1 MSFYLYDKPLQF
13 HLLYTICWVLKTCN
27 LYSSGCFFVVEVLAW
42 TAWTQLTGDYLA
54 FSGTIK
60 PARWYRHLRQ
70 DFFLIYGSCSR
81 VFLKSMRE
89 KPIFSMKR
97 YRLPSSCIRQPCLLP
112 RSDAQRPLTVPP
124 AETEYH
130 IVVYHITP
138 SSATANTTATT
149 LYTVATMA
157 INIMLYSGI
166 QRLCV
171 LTGAMGSCMVNNCMA
186 SAMKY
191 ISDQV
196 LVIRSVKSL
205 SSCISLKRYSFAV
218 SLQTTTKEK
227 MTEIW
232 AVAIFLY

>member
-1 MSFYLYDKPLQF
+1 
-13 HLLYTICWVLKTCN
+13 
-27 LYSSGCFFVVEVLAW
+27 
-42 TAWTQLTGDYLA
+42 
-54 FSGTIK
+54 
-60 PARWYRHLRQ
+60 
-70 DFFLIYGSCSR
+70 
-81 VFLKSMRE
+81 
-89 KPIFSMKR
+89 MKR

-157 INIMLYSGI
+157 INIMLYSDI

-171 LTGAMGSCMVNNCMA
+171 LTRAMGSCMVNNCMV
-186 SAMKY
+186 SAMKC

-205 SSCISLKRYSFAV
+205 SSCISLKRDTH
-218 SLQTTTKEK
+218 L
-227 MTEIW
+227 
-232 AVAIFLY
+232 LYLCKQQPRKK

>member
-1 MSFYLYDKPLQF
+1 
-13 HLLYTICWVLKTCN
+13 
-27 LYSSGCFFVVEVLAW
+27 
-42 TAWTQLTGDYLA
+42 
-54 FSGTIK
+54 
-60 PARWYRHLRQ
+60 
-70 DFFLIYGSCSR
+70 
-81 VFLKSMRE
+81 MRE

-130 IVVYHITP
+130 IVVYHLTP

-166 QRLCV
+166 QRLCL
-171 LTGAMGSCMVNNCMA
+171 LTRAMGSCMVNNCMA

-232 AVAIFLY
+232 AVAISLY